1 MRNFGRENF
10 LCYADT
16 RFNIKFKAVIF
27 GGVVV
32 IVPLNEYDFL
42 KRALV
47 AHSSKEAVVCG
58 DLRLTYAQFGERVN
72 RWANMMRML
81 GVEKGDRVAV
91 LSQNCH
97 RVLEAFFG
105 APLLGSIL
113 MPLNFRLVAEDF
125 EYILNHGGAKVLVIE
140 DGLTHLIEPVRERLG
155 TVEHFILARNTA
167 PASIDEWLDY
177 ETLIAEAESAP
188 PVPAGIDENE
198 TSALLYT
205 SGTTGRPKGV
215 MLTHR
220 NLYINAMNSICEFQV
235 HERDVYLHTLAQFH
249 CNGWGVGYA
258 VTGMGGTH
266 IIIKKFEPAAFF
278 DLVTRERVTFACMPP
293 TMINMALNHPL
304 GEEALAALPRA
315 VRIGTAGSA
324 PPLATIQGAQEKF
337 GWRVIQIYGLTETSP
352 FMTVSK
358 IKPHMDDWPVADKLR
373 VQAKTGYPMIGVDV
387 RVVDDEGND
396 VKPDSGEA
404 GEVITRANVVMAGYW
419 RQPEATDAVI
429 VDGWFHT
436 GDMALIDS
444 EGVIEVVDR
453 KKDLIISGGEN
464 ISSIEVEGFLYKH
477 PSVLEAAVIAAP
489 DERWGEVPY
498 AVVVLKPNAEA
509 TEEELIEFCRD
520 NLAHYKAPKRVEFI
534 DALPRTAT
542 GKIQKNL
549 LRDRFWKDKSK
560 RVG

>member
-1 MRNFGRENF
+1 M
-10 LCYADT
+10 LSPPAQMHYL
-16 RFNIKFKAVIF
+16 
-27 GGVVV
+27 GGFIV

-58 DLRLTYAQFGERVN
+58 NTRLTYGQFGQRVN
-72 RWANMMRML
+72 RWANAMRGL
-81 GVEKGDRVAV
+81 GIQKGDRVAM

-105 APLLGSIL
+105 TPLLGSIL
-113 MPLNFRLVAEDF
+113 MPLNFRLVPDDF
-125 EYILNHGGAKVLVIE
+125 DYILNHGGAKVVIVE
-140 DGLTHLIEPVRERLG
+140 QGLTHLIDSIREKLT
-155 TVEHFILARNTA
+155 TVEHFVV
-167 PASIDEWLDY
+167 ASDDSKSNEDGWLDY
-177 ETLIAEAESAP
+177 ESLISAASSEDPP
-188 PVPAGIDENE
+188 PVEIDEND

-220 NLYINAMNSICEFQV
+220 NLYINAVNSICEFGI

-266 IIIKKFEPAAFF
+266 VIIKKFEPAGFF
-278 DLVTRERVTFACMPP
+278 ELLARERVTFACMPP

-304 GEEALAALPRA
+304 TDEAFNDLPREMR
-315 VRIGTAGSA
+315 VGTAGSA

-337 GWRVIQIYGLTETSP
+337 GWQVIQIYGLTETAP
-352 FMTVSK
+352 FLTVSK
-358 IKPHMDDWPVADKLR
+358 IKPHMDQWPADQKAR
-373 VQAKTGYPMIGVDV
+373 VQAKTGYPMIGVDI
-387 RVVDDEGND
+387 RVVDDESRD
-396 VKPDSGEA
+396 VNPDSGEV
-404 GEVITRANVVMAGYW
+404 GEVITRANVVMKGYW
-419 RQPEATDAVI
+419 LQPEATDKVI

-436 GDMALIDS
+436 GDMAVLDS
-444 EGVIEVVDR
+444 EGFIEVVDR

-477 PSVLEAAVIAAP
+477 PAVLEAAVIAAP
-489 DERWGEVPY
+489 DERWGETVC
-498 AVVVLKPNAEA
+498 ALVVLKPGTQAS
-509 TEEELIEFCRD
+509 EEELIEFCRS
-520 NLAHYKAPKRVEFI
+520 NLAHFKCPRRIQFI
-534 DALPRTAT
+534 EALPRTAT

-549 LRDRFWKDKSK
+549 LREKYWDNQAK